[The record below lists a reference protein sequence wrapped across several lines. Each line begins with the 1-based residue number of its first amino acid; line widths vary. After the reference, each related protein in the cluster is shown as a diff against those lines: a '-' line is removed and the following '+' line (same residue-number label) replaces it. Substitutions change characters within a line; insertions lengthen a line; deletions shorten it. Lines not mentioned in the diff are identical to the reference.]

1 MRTLMILAAGLAL
14 TACATSDVG
23 GPQVV
28 GGVASYDALKNAR
41 AACVAK
47 GAELVLNEQNSG
59 KRLSDYACK
68 RK

>member
-1 MRTLMILAAGLAL
+1 MILSASLAL
-14 TACATSDVG
+14 AACATSDVG
-23 GPQVV
+23 PQVS

-41 AACVAK
+41 AACLAK
-47 GAELVLNEQNSG
+47 GAELVRNEQGSG